1 MIDETWSGGGLSR
14 VDGRRVGQL
23 VTASLMFL
31 YYSDLYHLR
40 KGFAMDPNL
49 FAVSSQNLLSDTLS
63 PVPFE
68 EFTRGKDF
76 RRAHTSIAPSV
87 ATAPR
92 VELVV
97 AVSGVRSL
105 SFINVIVFPVCIEE
119 SVRELR

>member
-1 MIDETWSGGGLSR
+1 MIDETWRGGGLPR
-14 VDGRRVGQL
+14 VDGRR
-23 VTASLMFL
+23 
-31 YYSDLYHLR
+31 
-40 KGFAMDPNL
+40 GFAMDTNL
-49 FAVSSQNLLSDTLS
+49 FAVSSPNLLSNTLS